1 MKSLVYEKKSQPVA
15 EITGRI
21 FEATVQISN
30 DGTRQQFFW
39 RGLERERT
47 YPRESGGHFGQLL

>member
-30 DGTRQQFFW
+30 DGTRQQFF
-39 RGLERERT
+39 
-47 YPRESGGHFGQLL
+47 